1 MCTYNMNKVALKR
14 FQWNCLLNKYYS
26 KVLPHTKTANLQAQL
41 AHPDANH
48 NAGVLAVSVNKAD
61 VALSLLLPVGT
72 GTTQLL
78 H

>member
-1 MCTYNMNKVALKR
+1 MNKVALKR
-14 FQWNCLLNKYYS
+14 FQWNCLLNKYCS
-26 KVLPHTKTANLQAQL
+26 KVLPQTKTASLQAQP

-48 NAGVLAVSVNKAD
+48 NAGLLAVSVNKAD
-61 VALSLLLPVGT
+61 AAISLLLPVGT